1 MKKEIKEEKVEPLPI
16 PRKSEDIKPMTD
28 KDYYEL
34 YTTGRGSD
42 AWHFLLV
49 SLIISV

>member
-1 MKKEIKEEKVEPLPI
+1 MKKEIKEEKVEPLPSS
-16 PRKSEDIKPMTD
+16 RKSEDTKPLTD

-42 AWHFLLV
+42 A
-49 SLIISV
+49 